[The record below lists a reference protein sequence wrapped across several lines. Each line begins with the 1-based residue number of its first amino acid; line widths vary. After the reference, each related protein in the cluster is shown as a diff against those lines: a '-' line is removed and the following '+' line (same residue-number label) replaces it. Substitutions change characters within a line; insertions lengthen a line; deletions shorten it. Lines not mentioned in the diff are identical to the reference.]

1 MFVYPRLPLVL
12 KHPMKEQPGISS
24 KTENANDITRD
35 THSSIFEGV
44 KPIKQTNKLIYFA
57 LDHV

>member
-12 KHPMKEQPGISS
+12 KHPMKEQPGSS
-24 KTENANDITRD
+24 KTKNANDIARD

-44 KPIKQTNKLIYFA
+44 KPIKQTNKYTL
-57 LDHV
+57 L